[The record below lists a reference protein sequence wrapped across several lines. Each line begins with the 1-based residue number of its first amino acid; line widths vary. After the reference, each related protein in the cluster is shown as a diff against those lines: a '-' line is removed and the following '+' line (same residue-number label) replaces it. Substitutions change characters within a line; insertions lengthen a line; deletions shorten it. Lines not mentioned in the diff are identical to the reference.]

1 MYTLY
6 APVYPVYIPYIP
18 LYIHI
23 FICEDVSHVD
33 KLYTIYQSYIPSQTP
48 IAGFG
53 ILHIIKLLPHYS
65 HVRNPYSIREHYGNE
80 GPIISPQKF
89 HGFMFQCMYVNIYI
103 YIIFPMGFPNGI
115 QYCIVF
121 CSQILQYLFSNI
133 ISIQIIKNVIFI
145 HPDSISNYS

>member
-1 MYTLY
+1 MYTFY

-23 FICEDVSHVD
+23 FIWEDVSHVD

-65 HVRNPYSIREHYGNE
+65 HVRNPYSIREHCGNE

-103 YIIFPMGFPNGI
+103 YIHTYFSQWDFPMGYNIVLYYVLRYCSIYFPI
-115 QYCIVF
+115 
-121 CSQILQYLFSNI
+121 
-133 ISIQIIKNVIFI
+133 
-145 HPDSISNYS
+145 